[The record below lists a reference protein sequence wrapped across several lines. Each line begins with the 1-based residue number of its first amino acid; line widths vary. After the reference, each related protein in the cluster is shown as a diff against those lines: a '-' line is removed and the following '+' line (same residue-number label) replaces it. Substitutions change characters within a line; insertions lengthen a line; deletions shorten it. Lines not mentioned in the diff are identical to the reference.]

1 MPSTAYS
8 AELRPDP
15 VLRRF
20 VLGTGAV
27 LGLLGCIA
35 VLTLPWPPLWRAIAA
50 VTWAGSVSW
59 EAARLR
65 LAWRDCMAFRL
76 GGDSTGGR
84 RPGAPL
90 GLDPPAFC
98 IRSGLCRARARGVS
112 EKSRLAPAPGDLAS
126 RWSAPVKLLTCSLV
140 WKNLCFRPAGAYEE
154 RSLRNDVSE

>member
-59 EAARLR
+59 ELARLR

-76 GGDSTGGR
+76 GGDGSAAALGR
-84 RPGAPL
+84 DGH
-90 GLDPPAFC
+90 
-98 IRSGLCRARARGVS
+98 
-112 EKSRLAPAPGDLAS
+112 
-126 RWSAPVKLLTCSLV
+126 W
-140 WKNLCFRPAGAYEE
+140 RPATLLADGVLVRRWGWIRLRSASGRVYAERLQVIWRHVGAHQ
-154 RSLRNDVSE
+154 